1 MVHGLRASVICVVPS
16 RCSINTLPSPIC
28 SPIWSILQHVLDP
41 GLSENIVPQNP
52 AVYHNFA
59 LFNGHKIE
67 GSCIPHVWPFWKGH
81 ERSWKDKK
89 WHVGQCWSMLVPISQ
104 RYKWWCKRCFVEY
117 FIDLPEGSSDST
129 MTNMTNSLTTHRMI
143 DLFFDAVE
151 IHYKRCHYDLSLWR
165 HLKSFFVMWSDLLM
179 KSLGCLHL
187 LSFRIGRKLECMQIC
202 VDSYSLTAT

>member
-1 MVHGLRASVICVVPS
+1 MGIVLLTFKAKRRKPSCHVHGLRASVICVICVICVIVSS
-16 RCSINTLPSPIC
+16 RCSIANLLAHL
-28 SPIWSILQHVLDP
+28 WSILQHVLDP
-41 GLSENIVPQNP
+41 GWCENIVPQNP

-89 WHVGQCWSMLVPISQ
+89 CHVGQCWSMLVPISQ

-129 MTNMTNSLTTHRMI
+129 MTNMTNSPTTHRMI

-151 IHYKRCHYDLSLWR
+151 IHYS
-165 HLKSFFVMWSDLLM
+165 
-179 KSLGCLHL
+179 
-187 LSFRIGRKLECMQIC
+187 
-202 VDSYSLTAT
+202 